1 MGFHHKDIKVVKLK
15 RSLSL
20 LDVTVCGV
28 GIILGAGIYAL
39 IGVASGYAGNT
50 LWLSFVLAAVMS
62 IFTGLSYAELS
73 SIFKSDSTEYEY
85 TKKVF
90 NKTIA
95 TLIGILVVFTG
106 IFAAATVSIGFA
118 NYLNAMTGLS
128 VLFIAISL
136 IILLSLVN
144 FLGIKFSMTMT
155 WISTVVEL
163 IGLLIIIIL
172 GINHIGSTN
181 LLAFENG
188 FSGVLKATAL
198 VFFAFIGF
206 ESVVKL
212 SEETKNPNKNIPK
225 ALLLSIFI
233 TTVLYVLVAISAVSM
248 LSYEKLSISKAPLAE
263 AASVSLGNLGNIAFF
278 VLAIIALFSTMNT
291 VLLSLVTSSRLTYG
305 LAEQNAIPK
314 KFGEVHPRTRTPWLA
329 IFLIGIISLV
339 FVFFENLEIVANI
352 TNISIFLTFAFV
364 NASLLILRYRINP
377 DRVKFKIRFLSIGKF
392 SVIALL
398 GLLTSILMMV
408 YSIINLV

>member
-1 MGFHHKDIKVVKLK
+1 MLNFYMALHPAHIKEVKLK
-15 RSLSL
+15 RSLTL

-85 TKKVF
+85 TKKAF

-118 NYLNAMTGLS
+118 NYLNAMTG
-128 VLFIAISL
+128 
-136 IILLSLVN
+136 
-144 FLGIKFSMTMT
+144 
-155 WISTVVEL
+155 
-163 IGLLIIIIL
+163 
-172 GINHIGSTN
+172 
-181 LLAFENG
+181 
-188 FSGVLKATAL
+188 
-198 VFFAFIGF
+198 
-206 ESVVKL
+206 
-212 SEETKNPNKNIPK
+212 
-225 ALLLSIFI
+225 LSIFI

-278 VLAIIALFSTMNT
+278 VLAIIALFSTLNT

-329 IFLIGIISLV
+329 IFLIGIISFV
-339 FVFFENLEIVANI
+339 FVFFENIEIVANI

-377 DRVKFKIRFLSIGKF
+377 DRVKFKVRFLSIGKF

-398 GLLTSILMMV
+398 GLLTSALMMV